1 MNLKFFHKDTNTE
14 ILSLKEENRVLKEE
28 NQELKKEM
36 ELLKGEIAQTSER
49 VKGLEEENQR
59 LKEENQ
65 KLRLGL
71 FGFKPS
77 KKKETKSS
85 EEDSGEAPESE
96 PKKRGPPVGHK
107 GTSRKKPDRID
118 RTIVLKFDACPYCNG
133 EISDLEQF
141 HERYMEDIV
150 PLFLF
155 VTRYIIKHAYCKHCG
170 KIVYPEV
177 PEVIDNRH
185 FGLHFLLYITYLR
198 YVMNLPE
205 NKIATLLNDI
215 YDARVSEGTIVAYL
229 KRAAE
234 IFGSEYELIK
244 RQMKELNCQYD
255 DTGQRVNGENR
266 WLWVFISNEVVLYH
280 TSRSRSKKVVV
291 EILGEDYDGVTVQDF
306 YPSYDGA
313 PGLKQKCWAHLIND
327 AKEIMERKKPPPEAK
342 GFHEG
347 LQKIYNDAKQVEKKL
362 NTDEERKAAYDAFVN
377 RLNSFAATDWK
388 DQDVKRLANRALKY
402 SNQLFTFI
410 LVPGI
415 EPTNNRSERALRAC
429 VVQEKISGCHRTE
442 EGAVNRDIMMSVI
455 GTMNLQGKNIL
466 DQKQF
471 VLNAL
476 T

>member
-1 MNLKFFHKDTNTE
+1 MIKIFSKHNESEF
-14 ILSLKEENRVLKEE
+14 LSLKEENRVLKEE
-28 NQELKKEM
+28 NEELKKEI
-36 ELLKGEIAQTSER
+36 EILKSER
-49 VKGLEEENQR
+49 AQILEQIKELEEEIQI

-65 KLRLGL
+65 KLRLKL
-71 FGFKPS
+71 YGFKPS
-77 KKKETKSS
+77 KKKEIESS
-85 EEDSGEAPESE
+85 DEVSGEVPKSE
-96 PKKRGPPVGHK
+96 PKKRGPPFGHK
-107 GTSRKKPDRID
+107 GTSRKKPERID
-118 RTIVLKFDACPYCNG
+118 QTLVLKLGACPYCNG
-133 EISDLEQF
+133 EISDLEQS

-155 VTRYIIKHAYCKHCG
+155 VTRYIIKHGYCKHCG

-177 PEVIDNRH
+177 PEVIGNCH

-215 YDARVSEGTIVAYL
+215 YDARVSEGTIAAYL

-234 IFGSEYELIK
+234 IFGSEYERIK
-244 RQMKELNCQYD
+244 SQMKELDCQYD

-280 TSRSRSKKVVV
+280 TSKRRSKKVVV

-313 PGLKQKCWAHLIND
+313 PGLKQKCWSHLISD

-342 GFHEG
+342 EFHEG
-347 LQKIYNDAKQVEKKL
+347 LQKIYNDAKEAEKKL
-362 NTDEERKAAYDAFVN
+362 NTDEERRAAYDAFVN
-377 RLNSFAATDWK
+377 RLNSFASIDWK
-388 DQDVKRLANRALKY
+388 DQDVKRLAKRALKY

-442 EGAVNRDIMMSVI
+442 KGAVNRDIMMSVI
-455 GTMNLQGKNIL
+455 GTMKLQGKNIL
-466 DQKQF
+466 DQKEF
-471 VLNAL
+471 VLKAL